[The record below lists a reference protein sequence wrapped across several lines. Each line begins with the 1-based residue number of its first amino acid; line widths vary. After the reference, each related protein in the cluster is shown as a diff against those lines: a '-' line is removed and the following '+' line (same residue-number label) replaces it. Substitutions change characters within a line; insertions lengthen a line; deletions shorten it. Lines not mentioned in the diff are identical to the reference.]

1 MQHITRIRYN
11 DDYELLVNEITDY
24 NHQFVCYEDVLLY
37 VNILDGDWRLP
48 YPVEL
53 NFIMY
58 HEKTDRYNSYCN
70 YLLSDDTCFHGDDY
84 SYYTFGGYQPVSKDI
99 KGFVIIAI
107 SLQYK
112 PTIMKRIKSWIYKIK
127 N

>member
-1 MQHITRIRYN
+1 MQQITRIRYN

-24 NHQFVCYEDVLLY
+24 NNTFTCYEDVLLY
-37 VNILDGDWRLP
+37 VNMLDGDWRLP

-53 NFIMY
+53 NFMMY
-58 HEKTDRYNSYCN
+58 HAKTDRYNSYCN
-70 YLLSDDTCFHGDDY
+70 YLLIDDTCFYGDDY
-84 SYYTFGGYQPVSKDI
+84 SYYTFGGYQQVSKDI
-99 KGFVIIAI
+99 KGFMIIAI